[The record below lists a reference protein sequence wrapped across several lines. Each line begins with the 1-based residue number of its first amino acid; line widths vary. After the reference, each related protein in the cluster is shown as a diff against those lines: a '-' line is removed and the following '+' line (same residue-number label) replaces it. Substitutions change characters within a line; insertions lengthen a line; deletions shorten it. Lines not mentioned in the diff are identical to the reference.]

1 MMVVNVLSYIMRT
14 VVPQSSLTSS
24 SDSIRDIPNSSSERA
39 LLCCWL
45 LSSMH
50 PPGKSPQVGT
60 SEGSPSKRGW
70 RECSRGSRVVSMGYM

>member
-1 MMVVNVLSYIMRT
+1 MMVVNVLFYITRT
-14 VVPQSSLTSS
+14 VVTQSSLTFS

-45 LSSMH
+45 LSGMH

-60 SEGSPSKRGW
+60 SEGSSSER
-70 RECSRGSRVVSMGYM
+70 